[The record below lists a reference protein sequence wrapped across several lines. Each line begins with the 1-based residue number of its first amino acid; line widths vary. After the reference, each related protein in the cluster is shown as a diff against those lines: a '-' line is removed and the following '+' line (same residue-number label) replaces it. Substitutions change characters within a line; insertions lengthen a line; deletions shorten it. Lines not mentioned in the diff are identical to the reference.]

1 MESIIWLGFHRV
13 YDGVLFNVE
22 GWFPSLFQFTFLFS
36 QCVRIMT
43 AFGIYQLSF
52 SIQSE
57 TWINLSADVTPYT
70 SLAPGWFT
78 SDEDVILGHFTQNYF
93 STFISSFFSALYFS
107 SWRRN
112 SVQHIL
118 ISTWKFQ
125 TEDRVLPLLA
135 RPSICFWFNE
145 RFKLKKNKIK
155 LSLK

>member
-93 STFISSFFSALYFS
+93 STFISSFFLPCIFLAEEEILFNT
-107 SWRRN
+107 SWYLHGNFR
-112 SVQHIL
+112 L
-118 ISTWKFQ
+118 K
-125 TEDRVLPLLA
+125 TE
-135 RPSICFWFNE
+135 CC
-145 RFKLKKNKIK
+145 
-155 LSLK
+155 LSLRGQAFAFDLMRGSN